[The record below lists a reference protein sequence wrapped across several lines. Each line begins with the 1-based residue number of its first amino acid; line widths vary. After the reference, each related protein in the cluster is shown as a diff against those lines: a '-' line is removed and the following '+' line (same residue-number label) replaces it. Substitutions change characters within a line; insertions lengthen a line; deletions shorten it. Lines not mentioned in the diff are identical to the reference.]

1 MTLDNIIII
10 GGGISGVA
18 AALALK
24 QQQRKVSIYELRDG
38 PSTIGGALNL
48 TPNALR
54 YLDAWNVLPKLLPR
68 ACSVGSFELFNMIDG
83 TKTAEMS
90 LGNVA
95 KFGYEVM
102 RILRKDLL
110 DALLET
116 LEEQGTS
123 VEYGKAVSQIQEIDG
138 GVRAVFKD
146 GTRVDAHLLLG
157 CDGIHS
163 RTRMG
168 FVEPD
173 RRPIYTKIAVV
184 LGLVDSSSLTSPIHF
199 RDTAFNMSQNGS
211 LIASYFSPDRRQI
224 FLGALMQTE
233 EEKDRDGWRVRGA
246 DQDRLRAE
254 LKDRFQDVK
263 IPCLLEMIGNVKEL
277 SLYPVHKL
285 TGGGEWSKGSV
296 MLLGDA
302 AHAVS
307 LLKPPGPPAPRP
319 PMMPPQGESVGYALE
334 DVALFAELLRGC
346 NDPSQLS
353 QLFQRYEELRRPRID
368 AALKETEF
376 RWASSTRDVG
386 WVQFKIQQ
394 WVMPWFLWFT
404 HNKKEEDFASD
415 VQVELPT
422 SGREVGFQTARVCKL
437 PAVN

>member
-24 QQQRKVSIYELRDG
+24 QQHRRVSIYELREG

-54 YLDAWNVLPKLLPR
+54 YLDAWKVLPKLLPR
-68 ACSVGSFELFNMIDG
+68 GCSVGSFELFNMIGG

-123 VEYGKAVSQIQEIDG
+123 VEYGKAAREIQEIDG
-138 GVRAVFKD
+138 GVRAVFQD
-146 GTRVDAHLLLG
+146 GTRVDAQLLLG

-168 FVEPD
+168 FVESD

-184 LGLVDSSSLTSPIHF
+184 LGLVDSASLTSPIHF

-211 LIASYFSPDRRQI
+211 LIASYFNPDRRQI

-246 DQDRLRAE
+246 DQDRLREE
-254 LKDRFQDVK
+254 LKERFQDVK

-285 TGGGEWSKGSV
+285 TGDGKWSRGSV

-302 AHAVS
+302 AHA
-307 LLKPPGPPAPRP
+307 
-319 PMMPPQGESVGYALE
+319 MPPQGESVGYALE
-334 DVALFAELLRGC
+334 DVALFAELLKNC
-346 NDPSQLS
+346 KDPSQLS
-353 QLFQRYEELRRPRID
+353 QLFKRYEELRRPRID

-376 RWASSTRDVG
+376 RWAQGTRDVG
-386 WVQFKIQQ
+386 WLQFKIQQ

-404 HNKKEEDFASD
+404 QNKKEEDFASD
-415 VQVELPT
+415 VRKL
-422 SGREVGFQTARVCKL
+422 VG
-437 PAVN
+437 

>member
-1 MTLDNIIII
+1 MALEKVIII

-18 AALALK
+18 AALALQ
-24 QQQRKVSIYELRDG
+24 QQQRHVSIYELRDG

-68 ACSVGSFELFNMIDG
+68 GCSVGSFELYNMIDG
-83 TKTAEMS
+83 TMTAEMP

-95 KFGYEVM
+95 RFGYQVM

-116 LEEQGTS
+116 LGEQGVS
-123 VEYGKAVSQIQEIDG
+123 VEYGKAVSEIQEIEG
-138 GVRAVFKD
+138 GIRAVFKD
-146 GTRVDAHLLLG
+146 GTSVDGQLLLG

-168 FVEPD
+168 LVEPE

-184 LGLVDSSSLTSPIHF
+184 LGLVDAASLTSPIHF
-199 RDTAFNMSQNGS
+199 RDTAFNMSPNGS
-211 LIASYFSPDRRQI
+211 LIASYFNPDRRQI

-233 EEKDRDGWRVRGA
+233 EEKDRDGWRVRGS
-246 DQDRLRAE
+246 DQDRLGEE
-254 LKDRFQDVK
+254 LKTRFKDIR
-263 IPCLLEMIGNVKEL
+263 IPCLSEMIANVNEL

-285 TGGGEWSKGSV
+285 TGGGRWSRGGVV

-307 LLKPPGPPAPRP
+307 LPRAP
-319 PMMPPQGESVGYALE
+319 
-334 DVALFAELLRGC
+334 
-346 NDPSQLS
+346 LS
-353 QLFQRYEELRRPRID
+353 P
-368 AALKETEF
+368 TH
-376 RWASSTRDVG
+376 SSC
-386 WVQFKIQQ
+386 FSLI
-394 WVMPWFLWFT
+394 
-404 HNKKEEDFASD
+404 
-415 VQVELPT
+415 
-422 SGREVGFQTARVCKL
+422 
-437 PAVN
+437 

>member
-1 MTLDNIIII
+1 MPLDNIIII

-18 AALALK
+18 AALSLK
-24 QQQRKVSIYELRDG
+24 QQQRNVSIYELRDG

-68 ACSVGSFELFNMIDG
+68 GCSVRSFELFNMVDG

-123 VEYGKAVSQIQEIDG
+123 VEYGKAVSEIQEIDG
-138 GVRAVFKD
+138 GVRAVFRD
-146 GTRVDAHLLLG
+146 GISVEGKLLLG

-163 RTRMG
+163 RTRIG
-168 FVEPD
+168 FVEPE

-184 LGLVDSSSLTSPIHF
+184 LGLVDSNTLTSPIHF

-211 LIASYFSPDRRQI
+211 LIASYFNPDRRQI

-246 DQDRLRAE
+246 DQDRLREE
-254 LKDRFQDVK
+254 LKERFQDVK
-263 IPCLLEMIGNVKEL
+263 IPCLMEMVGNVKEL

-285 TGGGEWSKGSV
+285 TGGGKWSRGSV

-302 AHAVS
+302 AHA
-307 LLKPPGPPAPRP
+307 
-319 PMMPPQGESVGYALE
+319 MPPQGESVGYALE
-334 DVALFAELLRGC
+334 DVALFAELLKGC
-346 NDPSQLS
+346 KDPSQLS
-353 QLFQRYEELRRPRID
+353 QSFQRYEELRRPRID

-376 RWASSTRDVG
+376 RWAQGTRDVG
-386 WVQFKIQQ
+386 WLQFKIQQ
-394 WVMPWFLWFT
+394 WVMPWFLWLT
-404 HNKKEEDFASD
+404 RNKKEEDFASD
-415 VQVELPT
+415 VRKL
-422 SGREVGFQTARVCKL
+422 VG
-437 PAVN
+437 

>member
-1 MTLDNIIII
+1 MALEKVIII

-18 AALALK
+18 AALALQ
-24 QQQRKVSIYELRDG
+24 QQQRHVSIYELRDG

-68 ACSVGSFELFNMIDG
+68 GCSVGSFELYNMIDG
-83 TKTAEMS
+83 TMTAEMP

-95 KFGYEVM
+95 RFGYQVM

-116 LEEQGTS
+116 LGEQGVS
-123 VEYGKAVSQIQEIDG
+123 VEYGKAVSEIQEIEG
-138 GVRAVFKD
+138 GIRAVFKD
-146 GTRVDAHLLLG
+146 GTSVDGQLLLG

-168 FVEPD
+168 LVEPE

-184 LGLVDSSSLTSPIHF
+184 LGLVDAASLTSPIHF
-199 RDTAFNMSQNGS
+199 RDTAFNMSPNGS
-211 LIASYFSPDRRQI
+211 LIASYFNPDRRQI

-233 EEKDRDGWRVRGA
+233 EEKDRDGWRVRGS
-246 DQDRLRAE
+246 DQDRLGEE
-254 LKDRFQDVK
+254 LKTRFKDIR
-263 IPCLLEMIGNVKEL
+263 IPCLSEMIANVNEL

-285 TGGGEWSKGSV
+285 TGGGRWSRGGVV

-302 AHAVS
+302 AHA
-307 LLKPPGPPAPRP
+307 
-319 PMMPPQGESVGYALE
+319 MPPQGESVGYALE
-334 DVALFAELLRGC
+334 DVALFAELLKGC
-346 NDPSQLS
+346 ESPAQLP
-353 QLFQRYEELRRPRID
+353 QLFQRYEDLRRPRID

-376 RWASSTRDVG
+376 RWAQSTHDTG
-386 WVQFKIQQ
+386 WLKFKMQQ
-394 WVMPWFLWFT
+394 WAMPWFLWFT
-404 HNKKEEDFASD
+404 RDKKEEDFSSD
-415 VQVELPT
+415 V
-422 SGREVGFQTARVCKL
+422 RKL
-437 PAVN
+437 IE